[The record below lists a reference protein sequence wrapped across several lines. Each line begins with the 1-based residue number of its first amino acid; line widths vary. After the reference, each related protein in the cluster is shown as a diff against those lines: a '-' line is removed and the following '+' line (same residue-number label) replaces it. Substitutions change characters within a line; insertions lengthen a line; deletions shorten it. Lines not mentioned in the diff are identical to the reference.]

1 MKRVLIANRG
11 EIALR
16 ILRACQELG
25 LETVAAYSQAD
36 SRAVHLPLADDT
48 VCIGKHSY
56 LDQSQII
63 SAALSRHCDGVH
75 PGYGF
80 LSESSHFA
88 LQVEAAGLCFIG
100 PAATHI
106 ELMGDKAKAR
116 AAMTAKGIL
125 VLPGS
130 DGEVISVDDAC
141 DCAKRIGFPVMLKAS
156 HGGGGRG
163 IQIVDDEASLR
174 SAFKGLRN
182 EAEQLFGNGG
192 VYIEK
197 WLDAPRHIEIQVFGD
212 GNGRVIHFGARE
224 CSIQR
229 RHQKLLE
236 ETPPPGIPGARIA
249 ELAISCCGALAELN
263 YSNAGTLEFLFQD
276 GAFYFIEMNT
286 RIQVEHPITE
296 SVTGIDLV
304 KLQLSFAS
312 TGRLSLLQSDVCF
325 SGHAMEC
332 RINAEDRNFQP
343 APGAVN
349 QYRTPGGP
357 GIRLDSHLYPGYI
370 VPHQYD
376 SLLAKVI
383 STGSDRAECIA
394 RMERALVEFVIGPVS
409 TNIDLQR
416 LILRDAR
423 FRSGELDTHF
433 LEGMEK

>member
-16 ILRACQELG
+16 ILRACRELG
-25 LETVAAYSQAD
+25 LETVAAYSRVD
-36 SRAVHLPLADDT
+36 SLALHLPLADDT

-56 LDQSQII
+56 LDSSQII
-63 SAALSRHCDGVH
+63 SAALTRNCDGVH

-80 LSESSHFA
+80 LSENSGFA
-88 LQVEAAGLCFIG
+88 AQVEDAGLCFVG
-100 PAATHI
+100 PSAVHI
-106 ELMGDKAKAR
+106 EMMGDKAKAR
-116 AAMTAKGIL
+116 AVMAAKGIP

-130 DGEVISVDDAC
+130 YGEVARLDDAC
-141 DCAKRIGFPVMLKAS
+141 DCAERIGFPVMIKAS

-163 IQIVDDEASLR
+163 IQIVDNEASLR
-174 SAFKGLRN
+174 SAFEGLKN
-182 EAEQLFGNGG
+182 EVEQLFGSGG

-197 WLDAPRHIEIQVFGD
+197 WLDAPRHIEVQVFGD
-212 GNGRVIHFGARE
+212 GNGRVLHFGARE

-236 ETPPPGIPGARIA
+236 ETPPPGIPVDKIA
-249 ELAISCCGALAELN
+249 GLASSCCAALADLK

-276 GAFYFIEMNT
+276 GVFYFIEMNT

-304 KLQLSFAS
+304 KLQLSLAS
-312 TGRLSLLQSDVCF
+312 TGHLPLVQSDICF

-332 RINAEDRNFQP
+332 RINAEDRSFQP
-343 APGAVN
+343 APGPVN

-357 GIRLDSHLYPGYI
+357 GIRLDSHLYSGYV

-376 SLLAKVI
+376 SLLAKII
-383 STGSDRAECIA
+383 STGADRSECIA
-394 RMERALVEFVIGPVS
+394 RMERALVEFVIGPLT

-423 FRSGELDTHF
+423 FRAGELDTHF

>member
-263 YSNAGTLEFLFQD
+263 YSNAGTLEFLLQD

>member
-63 SAALSRHCDGVH
+63 SAALSRHSDSVH

>member
-88 LQVEAAGLCFIG
+88 FQVEAAGLCFIG

-263 YSNAGTLEFLFQD
+263 YSNAGTLEFLLQD

>member
-16 ILRACQELG
+16 ILRACKELG
-25 LETVAAYSQAD
+25 LETVAAYSQLDRLAL
-36 SRAVHLPLADDT
+36 HLSLADDT
-48 VCIGKHSY
+48 VCIGRHSY
-56 LDQSQII
+56 LDSSQII
-63 SAALSRHCDGVH
+63 SAALTRNCDGVH

-80 LSESSHFA
+80 LSENSDFA
-88 LQVEAAGLCFIG
+88 AQVEDAGLCFVG
-100 PAATHI
+100 PAAVHI
-106 ELMGDKAKAR
+106 EMMGDKAKAR
-116 AAMTAKGIL
+116 AVMAAKGIP

-130 DGEVISVDDAC
+130 YGEVARLDDAC
-141 DCAKRIGFPVMLKAS
+141 DCAERIGFPVMIKAS

-163 IQIVDDEASLR
+163 IQIVDNEASLR
-174 SAFKGLRN
+174 SAFEGLKN
-182 EAEQLFGNGG
+182 EVEQLFGNGG

-197 WLDAPRHIEIQVFGD
+197 WLDAPRHIEVQVFGD
-212 GNGRVIHFGARE
+212 GSGRVLHFGARE

-236 ETPPPGIPGARIA
+236 ETPPPGIPVDRIA
-249 ELAISCCGALAELN
+249 ELALSCCAVLADLK

-304 KLQLSFAS
+304 KLQLSLAS
-312 TGRLSLLQSDVCF
+312 TGHLPLVQSDICF

-332 RINAEDRNFQP
+332 RINAEDRSFQP
-343 APGAVN
+343 APGPVN

-357 GIRLDSHLYPGYI
+357 GIRLDSHLYSGYV

-376 SLLAKVI
+376 SLLAKII
-383 STGSDRAECIA
+383 STGADRSECIA
-394 RMERALVEFVIGPVS
+394 RMERALVEFVIGPLT

-423 FRSGELDTHF
+423 FRAGELDTHF

>member
-16 ILRACQELG
+16 ILRACKELG
-25 LETVAAYSQAD
+25 LETVAAYSQLDRLAL
-36 SRAVHLPLADDT
+36 HLSLADDT
-48 VCIGKHSY
+48 VCIGRHSY
-56 LDQSQII
+56 LDSSQII
-63 SAALSRHCDGVH
+63 SAALTRNCDGVH

-80 LSESSHFA
+80 LSENSDFA
-88 LQVEAAGLCFIG
+88 AQVEDAGLRFVG
-100 PAATHI
+100 PAAVHI
-106 ELMGDKAKAR
+106 EMMGDKAKAR
-116 AAMTAKGIL
+116 AVLAAKGIP

-130 DGEVISVDDAC
+130 DGEVARIDDAC
-141 DCAKRIGFPVMLKAS
+141 DCAERIGFPVMIKAS

-163 IQIVDDEASLR
+163 IQIVDNEASLR
-174 SAFKGLRN
+174 SAFEGLKN

-197 WLDAPRHIEIQVFGD
+197 WLDAPRHIEVQVFGD
-212 GNGRVIHFGARE
+212 GSGRVLHFGARE

-236 ETPPPGIPGARIA
+236 ETPPPGIPVDKIA
-249 ELAISCCGALAELN
+249 ELALSCCAVLADLK

-304 KLQLSFAS
+304 KLQLSLAS
-312 TGRLSLLQSDVCF
+312 TGHLPLVQSDICF

-332 RINAEDRNFQP
+332 RINAEDRSFQP
-343 APGAVN
+343 APGPVN

-357 GIRLDSHLYPGYI
+357 GIRLDSHLYSGYV

-376 SLLAKVI
+376 SLLAKII
-383 STGSDRAECIA
+383 STGADRSECIA
-394 RMERALVEFVIGPVS
+394 RMERALVEFVIGPLS

-423 FRSGELDTHF
+423 FRAGELDTHF